1 MPEFKII
8 NNISEIKLNNNW
20 IDSLNFKSKNRIVDD
35 KGKPVSSDYAGHQYQ
50 LIAKKERSLSFLE
63 QLNRVILAIDPSLN
77 FKTIKKNFIK
87 NHESIRFGVLI
98 NSSISCA
105 QLVPDWVN
113 SILELMMQTSITGQ
127 SLKKLIRDNKQNLNP
142 NIINH
147 IMTEASLAHQT
158 SLKNNLNMLAEELW
172 DIGFDLN
179 SLVNEIQDIHFWL
192 KLVSVAQ
199 QRGGIQPHIFISKY
213 DIKNEKVLIEIAKLA
228 AQQNGSGASEFIQN
242 YGIQDEQTLVDI
254 AKLVAQQDGR
264 EASKFIQ
271 NYGIQDEQALID
283 IAKLAAQQSGRRAS
297 EFIQNYGIQDEQALV
312 DIAKLAAQ
320 QDGSGTSEF
329 IQNYGI
335 QDKQALVDI
344 AKLAAQQDG
353 RGASKFIQ
361 NYGIQDKQA
370 LVDIAKLAAQQDG
383 RGASKFIQNYG
394 IQDKQA
400 LVDIAKLAAQ
410 QDGSGTSEFIQ
421 NYGIQDKQALVDIAK
436 LAAQQDGWGTS
447 KFIQNY
453 DIQDEQDLVDIAK
466 LAAQQDGWGISE
478 FIQNY
483 GIQDE
488 QTLIEIAKLAAQ
500 QDGWGTSEFI
510 QNYGIQD
517 EQDLV
522 DIAKLAAQQN
532 GRGASKYIQNYG
544 IQNET
549 VVKEIFLECMR
560 YHPACSRRILT
571 THFTEEKKGLPAIFL
586 PIEEDIA
593 KMQDSLKANNTRN
606 WMTYTLLLIEQKQV
620 TLTGSLEEQKIFQK
634 IATYPDPR
642 MRNELSYIVCGVLQN
657 YRQQYINLSTVE
669 HLTLPCLFLCQL
681 PASPLLTEAI
691 KKERGFREGPLLK
704 RLLDTMYQLSK
715 GLNQQEMLSVL
726 TKALV
731 NRTKK
736 QIKIDLFT
744 IQGIIECGG
753 LPLLKQEVKDLNAIY
768 QQVFQQIIPISHL
781 EDFNSKYFKTFG
793 SQRDPSSLLTYAGK
807 IQDPQVMQALIL
819 YVESTLEEKFETV
832 RYEKS
837 PHLQLIFNGRP
848 KLEETWKAGSSQSLQ
863 KPIDYEAFFKTKI
876 LPRLSNHSFIT
887 AYLLADDKQ
896 QVKQDLIGK
905 IRSEP
910 KNLQYRLQ
918 KEIIDFMQ
926 KPSYGLL
933 KQIENRLLTINS
945 ELVPDIQDLLKTL
958 QIKDNQI
965 VDTDHFW
972 DLFMCGTD
980 IAGSC
985 QKVDGDS
992 SLNKCLMAYL
1002 LDGKHRLLAIK
1013 DPSGKIVGRSII
1025 RLLWDEKQQEPIL
1038 MQERIYPKKLSSEQ
1052 KEALDNFAKSR
1063 AQALGLR
1070 LFQEGSLPVCLTS
1083 KGGRAP
1089 WEYVDSLEGMKKD
1102 GCYIILQAKP
1112 IYTQGNRIIKII

>member
-1 MPEFKII
+1 MPGFKII
-8 NNISEIKLNNNW
+8 NNINETKLNNKW
-20 IDSLNFKSKNRIVDD
+20 TGSLSFKSKNRIVDE
-35 KGKPVSSDYAGHQYQ
+35 KGKAVSSDYAGHQYQ
-50 LIAKKERSLSFLE
+50 LIAKKERSLSFWE

-77 FKTIKKNFIK
+77 FSLSDKVIKKLFIK

-98 NSSISCA
+98 NPSTSSA
-105 QLVPDWVN
+105 QLIPDWVN
-113 SILELMMQTSITGQ
+113 SILELMMQPSITYQ
-127 SLKKLIRDNKQNLNP
+127 SLQEVIRNNKENLNP
-142 NIINH
+142 NIINY

-158 SLKNNLNMLAEELW
+158 SLKNNLSILAEELW

-179 SLVNEIQDIHFWL
+179 SLVNEIQDIDFWL

-213 DIKNEKVLIEIAKLA
+213 DIKNEKALIEIAKLAAQQDGEETSKFIQNYGIKDQQALIEIAKLA
-228 AQQNGSGASEFIQN
+228 AQQNGGGTSKFIQN
-242 YGIQDEQTLVDI
+242 YGIQDDQTLIEI
-254 AKLVAQQDGR
+254 AKLAAQQAGCRTLAYIKNYGIQDDQTLIDIIKLAAQQDGGGI
-264 EASKFIQ
+264 SQYIQ

-283 IAKLAAQQSGRRAS
+283 IAKLAAQQSGWGTS
-297 EFIQNYGIQDEQALV
+297 EYIKNYGIQDEQALI

-320 QDGSGTSEF
+320 QDGCGTSA
-329 IQNYGI
+329 Y
-335 QDKQALVDI
+335 
-344 AKLAAQQDG
+344 
-353 RGASKFIQ
+353 
-361 NYGIQDKQA
+361 
-370 LVDIAKLAAQQDG
+370 
-383 RGASKFIQNYG
+383 
-394 IQDKQA
+394 
-400 LVDIAKLAAQ
+400 
-410 QDGSGTSEFIQ
+410 
-421 NYGIQDKQALVDIAK
+421 
-436 LAAQQDGWGTS
+436 
-447 KFIQNY
+447 IQNY
-453 DIQDEQDLVDIAK
+453 DIKGEQA
-466 LAAQQDGWGISE
+466 
-478 FIQNY
+478 
-483 GIQDE
+483 
-488 QTLIEIAKLAAQ
+488 LIEIAKLAAQ
-500 QDGWGTSEFI
+500 QDGGGASDYIQNYGIKDQQALIEIAKLAAQQDGCGTSAYIQNYDIKGEQALIDIAKLVAQQDGGEISKFI
-510 QNYGIQD
+510 QNYGIKTQQALIEIVKLAAQKNGYGTSAYIKNYGIQD
-517 EQDLV
+517 EQALI
-522 DIAKLAAQQN
+522 DIAKLAAQQD
-532 GRGASKYIQNYG
+532 GEGTSKLIQNYDIG
-544 IQNET
+544 DER
-549 VVKEIFLECMR
+549 VVKEILLDCMR
-560 YHPACSRRILT
+560 YHPACSRQVLT
-571 THFTEEKKGLPAIFL
+571 THFTEEKKGHLSIFL
-586 PIEEDIA
+586 PIEKEIA
-593 KMQDSLKANNTRN
+593 NMQDSLKANNTRD
-606 WMTYTLLLIEQKQV
+606 WMAYTLLLIEQKHV
-620 TLTGSLEEQKIFQK
+620 TLTGSLEEQKILQK

-642 MRNELSYIVCGVLQN
+642 IRNELSYIACEVLQN

-681 PASPLLTEAI
+681 PDSPLLIEAI
-691 KKERGFREGPLLK
+691 KKERGFRKGPLLK

-715 GLNQQEMLSVL
+715 TLNKQETLSIL

-731 NRTKK
+731 DRTKK

-744 IQGIIECGG
+744 IQGIIEGGG
-753 LPLLKQEVKDLNAIY
+753 LPLLKQEVKDFNAIY
-768 QQVFQQIIPISHL
+768 QQVFQQIIPIPHL

-848 KLEETWKAGSSQSLQ
+848 ELEEAWKAGSSQSLQ

-876 LPRLSNHSFIT
+876 LPHLSNHSFIT
-887 AYLLADDKQ
+887 DYLLADDKQ
-896 QVKQDLIGK
+896 QIKQSLIDT

-945 ELVPDIQDLLKTL
+945 ELVPDIQDLLRTL
-958 QIKDNQI
+958 QPKDNQI

-980 IAGSC
+980 IVGSC

-1038 MQERIYPKKLSSEQ
+1038 MQERIYPKELSSEQ

-1070 LFQEGSLPVCLTS
+1070 LFQKGSLPVCLTS

-1089 WEYVDSLEGMKKD
+1089 WEYVDSLGGGKREGR
-1102 GCYIILQAKP
+1102 YTILRAKP
-1112 IYTQGNRIIKII
+1112 VYTQVN